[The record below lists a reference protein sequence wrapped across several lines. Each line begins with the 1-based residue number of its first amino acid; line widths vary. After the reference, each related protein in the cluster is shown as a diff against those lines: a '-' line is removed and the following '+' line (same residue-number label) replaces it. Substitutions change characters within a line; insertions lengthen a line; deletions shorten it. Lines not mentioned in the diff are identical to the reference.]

1 MTSVPDDLGEL
12 LEHFLDFFGNKF
24 DPKVSGINVVN
35 RGSLFPLPEG
45 CFEHAVTID
54 PINHNNN
61 TTRTS
66 FKISEVISEF
76 SQAHARLKEL
86 MNKGRKRAT
95 LKQIFKK
102 FNR

>member
-1 MTSVPDDLGEL
+1 MTSVPDDLGEI
-12 LEHFLDFFGNKF
+12 LEHFLDFFGNTF
-24 DPKVSGINVVN
+24 NPKVYGINIIN
-35 RGSLFPLPEG
+35 RGSLFFLPEG

-61 TTRTS
+61 TTRAS
-66 FKISEVISEF
+66 YRISEVIAEF
-76 SQAHARLKEL
+76 SQAHTRLKEL
-86 MNKGRKRAT
+86 MNKGKRKIT